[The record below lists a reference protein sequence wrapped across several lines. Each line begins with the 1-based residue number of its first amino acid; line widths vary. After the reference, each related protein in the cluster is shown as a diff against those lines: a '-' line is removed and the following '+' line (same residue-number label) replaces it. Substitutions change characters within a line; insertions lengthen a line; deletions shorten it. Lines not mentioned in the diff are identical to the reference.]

1 MSNNEIKI
9 KVGKSSLSEFVKKP
23 LPTEKEAEAFE
34 KYCQTEARE
43 AEIKDSLSEI
53 YQGDDGKM
61 VDVKKLDIKKRRG
74 WFFWLTS
81 AIFTLFLI
89 GGAGFAIYNY
99 LYPRLASPST
109 PVDLIIGGEKEIIAG
124 KELSYTVEIKNN
136 DKVAIKNI
144 EVKINLPD
152 GFVLTASDPAMSQ
165 PNGIYDFTELGAHR
179 SATIQIKGR
188 LIGEELSSALILAD
202 MVYTPVNFSSE
213 FKKSASF
220 ETTITDTG
228 LIISFQAASGA
239 LVGSANDLI
248 IKYKAKEEN
257 YLNNFLLAIDPA
269 DNLEILRP
277 DLTATSSRATTTKIL
292 LNNNSWL
299 VDKIDGNERELAI
312 KFKITKK
319 KTDQQDLTLNFSN
332 IISNASS
339 TNNYAFKK
347 KILTYDIIRSDLNLN
362 LIVNGSTGD
371 RGIDFGQTLNYSLVY
386 ANKGETTMKDVLLM
400 AVLESDWLD
409 WQTLADLS
417 HGAVSGNS
425 ISWSKNEI
433 PLLAELPTNAEGTID
448 WSIKVKPENQI
459 GQNKIYQVKSYAQY
473 SLGGKE
479 IASDQD
485 NRSNTILNKINSD
498 LGLKIEARYF
508 NDDNIAVG
516 FGPLPP
522 RVGQTTSFKIY
533 LTVTNNLH
541 ELSDTVVT
549 VALPNYVDWND
560 KNQTTVGNIFYDSQS
575 RLVTWQIGRLPLT
588 NFKTQAEFNLS
599 LTPSESDRNKIL
611 VLLPG
616 AVVSASDTVTN
627 TKITKTSGAKTTK
640 LEDDPIAIQAGNDGI
655 VQ

>member
-1 MSNNEIKI
+1 MPNNEIKI
-9 KVGKSSLSEFVKKP
+9 KIGKSSLSEFVKKP

-34 KYCQTEARE
+34 QYCQTEARE

-53 YQGDDGKM
+53 YRDDDGKM

-74 WFFWLTS
+74 WFFWLAST
-81 AIFTLFLI
+81 IFTLFLI
-89 GGAGFAIYNY
+89 GGAVFAIYNY
-99 LYPRLASPST
+99 LYPRLASPAT
-109 PVDLIIGGEKEIIAG
+109 PVDLIIDGEKETIAG
-124 KELSYTVEIKNN
+124 KELTYTVEINNN

-152 GFVLTASDPAMSQ
+152 GFILTASDPAMSQ
-165 PNGIYDFTELGAHR
+165 PNGIWDFTELGAHR
-179 SATIQIKGR
+179 SATIQIRGK
-188 LIGEELSSALILAD
+188 LIGEELSSAIVLAD
-202 MVYTPVNFSSE
+202 MIYTPVNFSSE
-213 FKKSASF
+213 FKKSASL
-220 ETTITDTG
+220 ETTITATG
-228 LIISFQAASGA
+228 LDISFQTASGA
-239 LVGSANDLI
+239 QVGAANDLI
-248 IKYKAKEEN
+248 IKYKAQAEN
-257 YLNNFLLAIDPA
+257 YLNNFLLAIEPA

-277 DLTATSSRATTTKIL
+277 ALTATSSQATTTKIL

-299 VDKIDGNERELAI
+299 VDKIGSNEKELAI

-319 KTDQQDLTLNFSN
+319 KTDQQDLVLNFSN
-332 IISNASS
+332 IIINASS
-339 TNNYAFKK
+339 TNYYIFKK
-347 KILTYDIIRSDLNLN
+347 KILTFDIIKSDLNLN
-362 LIVNGSTGD
+362 LIVNGATGD
-371 RGIDFGQTLNYSLVY
+371 QGIDFGQTLNYSLVY
-386 ANKGETTMKDVLLM
+386 ANKGEATMKDVLLM

-409 WQTLADLS
+409 WQTLTDLS
-417 HGAVSGNS
+417 HGVVNGNS
-425 ISWSKNEI
+425 LSWSKNEI
-433 PLLAELPTNAEGTID
+433 PLLGELPTNAEGTID

-459 GQNKIYQVKSYAQY
+459 EQNKIYQVKSYAQY

-485 NRSNTILNKINSD
+485 NRSNAIINKINSD
-498 LGLKIEARYF
+498 LNLKIEARYF

-533 LTVTNNLH
+533 LTITNNLH

-560 KNQTTVGNIFYDSQS
+560 KNQTTVGNIFYDGQN
-575 RLVTWQIGRLPLT
+575 RVVTWQIGRLPLT

-599 LTPSESDRNKIL
+599 ITPSESDRNKIL

-616 AVVSASDTVTN
+616 SSISATDTVTN
-627 TKITKTSGAKTTK
+627 AKITKTSSAKTTK
-640 LEDDPIAIQAGNDGI
+640 LEDDPIASQAGNDGI